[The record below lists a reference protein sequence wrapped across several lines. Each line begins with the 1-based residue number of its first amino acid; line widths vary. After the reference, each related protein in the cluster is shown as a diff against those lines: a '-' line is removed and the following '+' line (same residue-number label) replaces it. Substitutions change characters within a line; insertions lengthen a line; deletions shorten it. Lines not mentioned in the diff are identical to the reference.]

1 MTRVQSAPTAERPW
15 LVGDI
20 GGTNARFGLVQAA
33 GGRPVRV
40 GKVPSALHDGLASAA
55 RAYLDGIEEPVRPS
69 AACVA
74 VAGPVVRDRIR
85 LTNVGW
91 DFSVEQTRT
100 GMGLDHLEVVN
111 DFAALAQSLPVL
123 GEDDLLPLG
132 GPATDPS
139 EPMAV
144 LGPGTGLGVAGL
156 VPLPG
161 GGWLPLP
168 GEGGHVDAPAVE
180 DIEAEVVR
188 VITAERGRV
197 SAEALLSGP
206 GLPRL
211 YQALAQVRGQSAR
224 KLSPREITAAGVHP
238 EGAEPLCRETLE
250 VFAALL
256 GGFAGNAALT
266 LGATGGVFLG
276 GGVLPRIPEVLRNG
290 RFRLR
295 FEAKG
300 RMTDYLK
307 NIATVLITADN
318 PALLG
323 AAARLDH
330 RLERP

>member
-1 MTRVQSAPTAERPW
+1 MQTAPTPERPW

-20 GGTNARFGLVQAA
+20 GGTNARFGLVQAP
-33 GGRPVRV
+33 GGRPAHV
-40 GKVPSALHDGLASAA
+40 GKVPSGLHGGLASAA
-55 RAYLDGIEEPVRPS
+55 GAYLDGIAGRPEPS

-74 VAGPVVRDRIR
+74 VAGPVLEDRIK

-91 DFSVEQTRT
+91 DFSVDGDRAALD
-100 GMGLDHLEVVN
+100 LDHLEVVN
-111 DFAALAQSLPVL
+111 DFAALAQSLPAL
-123 GEDDLLPLG
+123 GDTDLLPIG
-132 GPATDPS
+132 GPGTDPAA
-139 EPMAV
+139 PMAV

-156 VPLPG
+156 VPLPA

-180 DIEAEVVR
+180 DLEAEVVR

-211 YQALAQVRGQSAR
+211 HRALGEILGTQAPD
-224 KLSPREITAAGVHP
+224 LSPSEITNAGIHP
-238 EGAEPLCRETLE
+238 DQADPLARETLE

-256 GGFAGNAALT
+256 GGFAGNVALT

-276 GGVLPRIPEVLRNG
+276 GGVLPRIPNVLREG

-307 NIATVLITADN
+307 NIATVLIVADN

-323 AAARLDH
+323 AAARLDQMWEH
-330 RLERP
+330 E

>member
-1 MTRVQSAPTAERPW
+1 MTPVQSAPSAERPW

-20 GGTNARFGLVQAA
+20 GGTNARFGLVREA
-33 GGRPVRV
+33 GARPVHV

-55 RAYLDGIEEPVRPS
+55 RAYLAGLPERVRPS

-74 VAGPVVRDRIR
+74 VAGPVLGDRIK

-91 DFSVEQTRT
+91 DFSVEQDRT
-100 GMGLDHLEVVN
+100 GLGLDRLEVVN
-111 DFAALAQSLPVL
+111 DFAALAQSLPAL
-123 GEDDLLPLG
+123 GEEDLLPLG
-132 GPATDPS
+132 GGSVDPAH
-139 EPMAV
+139 PMAV

-156 VPLPG
+156 VPLPS

-180 DIEAEVVR
+180 DLEAEVVR

-211 YQALAQVRGQSAR
+211 HRALGEILGTRAPDLTPG
-224 KLSPREITAAGVHP
+224 EITAAGTDP
-238 EGAEPLCRETLE
+238 DGSDSLARETLE
-250 VFAALL
+250 VFGALL
-256 GGFAGNAALT
+256 GGFAGNVALT

-276 GGVLPRIPEVLRNG
+276 GGVLPRIPGVLRDG
-290 RFRLR
+290 RFRMR

-323 AAARLDH
+323 TAARLDQQ
-330 RLERP
+330 LERA